1 MIMPVPALGAVALCG
16 SLALGAGS
24 FATAAVSAEQ
34 LPFRGAFGAV
44 TENGCKS
51 YRERSEGHYIE
62 TYGNGRGYSATGEC
76 GCDVARVRKTGPSAY
91 RLSTICR
98 CNDAPKPQPEEATV
112 VVTSPREIKIDGRR
126 YVRCK

>member
-1 MIMPVPALGAVALCG
+1 
-16 SLALGAGS
+16 LALWRFAPLWRLAPARSRRPPSPPSS
-24 FATAAVSAEQ
+24 FRSEGPSERS
-34 LPFRGAFGAV
+34 L
-44 TENGCKS
+44 ENGCKS

-62 TYGNGRGYSATGEC
+62 TYDNGRGYSATGEC

-98 CNDAPKPQPEEATV
+98 CNDAPKPQPEEAAL